1 MIRGFGVISSYGEQS
16 QAGITRRFK
25 PGLKNFKADF
35 NNSNRISS
43 RATCMISQ
51 FELSKISIKK
61 LASRPSGAE
70 PIFISL
76 ASLEESTISWI

>member
-1 MIRGFGVISSYGEQS
+1 
-16 QAGITRRFK
+16 
-25 PGLKNFKADF
+25 
-35 NNSNRISS
+35 
-43 RATCMISQ
+43 MISQ